1 MATDYAEQFIATA
14 NVNVRRAG
22 RKTAPIDATVNI
34 GSVVHL
40 DGLPKGGFVAAHVE
54 GWKPE
59 GLPELW
65 ADSLSRGAVHVNAR
79 LHPGAKFEAL
89 RPPDEFNR
97 TYGLVRGFVSEKYIR
112 QAKGE

>member
-1 MATDYAEQFIATA
+1 MAPDYAEQFIATA
-14 NVNVRRAG
+14 NVNMRRAG

-79 LHPGAKFEAL
+79 LHPSAKFEAL

-97 TYGLVRGFVSEKYIR
+97 IYGLVRGFVSELYIR